1 MRHLHLHCA
10 ADQGAR
16 LAGVVDIV
24 GERIGDRVRHHDR
37 AGEMDDGVN
46 GIAEQDGS
54 NKVMVADVP
63 FHEFRLVGDG

>member
-1 MRHLHLHCA
+1 MKCGTFISTAQPIRERDLQVL
-10 ADQGAR
+10 
-16 LAGVVDIV
+16 LM

-46 GIAEQDGS
+46 EIAEQDGS

-63 FHEFRLVGDG
+63 FDEFRLVGDG